1 MKIISIV
8 NNKGGVGKTTLT
20 QNLAIG
26 IANKGFSVGVIDL
39 DPQANLSSLFK
50 VEGEN
55 DVRTLLQQKSK
66 IETKS
71 FSKTNNE
78 NLYILPNNKDIS
90 AKMFANLEYFD
101 EKKILLDKFGKI
113 DFDFLII
120 DTPPNLEVQ
129 TINSLSVS
137 DYVIIPIKYDL
148 FSLQG
153 LVTVKDYLEKIIEHV
168 NPKLKVLGIIAT
180 FVDER
185 ESNNAQIKAKVEELF
200 GEDLFKSKV
209 RVNTKYKNSQL
220 NRMSVYEHN
229 DPKGINDIENLIEE
243 IFQKIKKIHD

>member
-1 MKIISIV
+1 MKVISIV

-20 QNLAIG
+20 QNLATG
-26 IANKGFSVGVIDL
+26 IANKGYSVGVIDL

-50 VEGEN
+50 IEN
-55 DVRTLLQQKSK
+55 SNDIRSILQGSGK
-66 IETKS
+66 IKTDSFTK
-71 FSKTNNE
+71 THNP
-78 NLYILPNNKDIS
+78 NLYILPNKKDIS

-153 LVTVKDYLEKIIEHV
+153 LVTVKDYLEKIVEHV
-168 NPKLKVLGIIAT
+168 NPKLKILGIVAT

-185 ESNNAQIKAKVEELF
+185 ESNNAQIKTKVTELF
-200 GEDLFKSKV
+200 GEDLLKSKV

-229 DPKGINDIENLIEE
+229 DAKGINDMENLIEE
-243 IFQKIKKIHD
+243 LFVKIKEMHD

>member
-1 MKIISIV
+1 MKVISIV

-26 IANKGFSVGVIDL
+26 IANKGFRVGVIDL

-50 VEGEN
+50 VDSQN
-55 DVRTLLQQKSK
+55 DVRNLLQQKGK

-71 FSKTNNE
+71 FAKTNNP
-78 NLYILPNNKDIS
+78 NLFILPNNKDIS

-129 TINSLSVS
+129 TINSLSIS

-153 LVTVKDYLEKIIEHV
+153 LVTVKDYLEKIVEHV
-168 NPKLKVLGIIAT
+168 NSKLKILGIIAT

-200 GEDLFKSKV
+200 GEDLLKSKV

-243 IFQKIKKIHD
+243 IFQKIKKLHD